1 MIIPDCPRI
10 FTESEWHNQNYE
22 WFRKSDA
29 VREEWRSICEE
40 VKHALREREVLTQS
54 SQELVTE
61 LIQNRARE
69 IFQWKKEFQKTIDGL
84 TSETENVIQHKKQL
98 ENALNANQ
106 LALMINKECFI
117 LRRQRIGS
125 DLADDTVQFYLLKEE
140 DLLLYVKSL
149 LLKHLT
155 KIDDQIII
163 NKNIIAKLEQVW
175 SDKWEAYKIDS
186 FCAHLNN
193 QSNESLMYYPY
204 WEELPERWIT
214 HESWLLSTK
223 ESLMQCSNEKVI
235 SRALCKAVN
244 TFLKTSSYDIH
255 DHQNFIDLA
264 LTGRITDMAR
274 VIYQLK
280 QHLKILTEDI
290 SLAEKTVSNLKFAM
304 KEKEQPLKIAQ
315 TRLHYRYQRPN
326 TELVQDPAHD
336 SLIKEIQQITE
347 SIDLLKKQIINAEQT
362 LAKLVELRKGMEK
375 ELSNKEHALCID
387 KERVTQVRQ
396 KFPSQFKLMG
406 YE

>member
-155 KIDDQIII
+155 KIDDQI
-163 NKNIIAKLEQVW
+163 
-175 SDKWEAYKIDS
+175 
-186 FCAHLNN
+186 
-193 QSNESLMYYPY
+193 M
-204 WEELPERWIT
+204 WIT

-326 TELVQDPAHD
+326 KELVQDPAHD